1 MSEKFGHKLNAFYQ
15 FRSIFAPLIEGL
27 ILLDRL
33 TYLQEQVSFC
43 KTGRPK
49 SKFANLNG
57 HKSQNICKGMYSS
70 PHVGRAK
77 MRFEGLTLFTFL

>member
-33 TYLQEQVSFC
+33 TYLQEQVSFVLHFF
-43 KTGRPK
+43 KK
-49 SKFANLNG
+49 VV
-57 HKSQNICKGMYSS
+57 HMYNN
-70 PHVGRAK
+70 
-77 MRFEGLTLFTFL
+77 FLENSIFGT